1 MSVRTTALAVAA
13 YGMYWVPVEPMNL
26 TLELQSFITE
36 FAMRVPLPR
45 QRLIDRS
52 VRALAA
58 SGLVERAIHEGQPAP
73 GFELPDARGQVI
85 RLDEVLASG
94 PVVLLFFRGVW
105 CPFCNLTLRAYQ
117 ERLADIGR
125 LGARLIGVSPQTPE
139 KLQRTADRNRLQY
152 PLLSDRG
159 CQVAARYGLA
169 YTVDE
174 ELQALYS
181 KVGHPLPD
189 YNAANDWMLP
199 IPATY
204 LLDRDGMIQ
213 MAYINADFRSRLDP
227 DKLLP
232 RLAELAEHRA

>member
-1 MSVRTTALAVAA
+1 
-13 YGMYWVPVEPMNL
+13 MNL
-26 TLELQSFITE
+26 TLELQSFLTE

-52 VRALAA
+52 IRSLAA
-58 SGLVERAIHEGQPAP
+58 TGLVERALQEGQAAP
-73 GFELPDARGQVI
+73 RFELPDSNGQLL
-85 RLDEVLASG
+85 RLDDALARG

-117 ERLADIGR
+117 ERYPEIDR
-125 LGARLIGVSPQTPE
+125 LGARLIGVSPQSAE
-139 KLQRTADRNRLQY
+139 KLQRTAERNRVQY

-169 YTVDE
+169 FTVDD
-174 ELQALYS
+174 ELQGLYS

-189 YNAANDWMLP
+189 YNAAADWMLP

-204 LLDRDGMIQ
+204 LLDRTGIVKL
-213 MAYINADFRSRLDP
+213 AYVNADFRSRLDP

-232 RLAELAEHRA
+232 RLAALVERGA

>member
-1 MSVRTTALAVAA
+1 MERLGESVAT
-13 YGMYWVPVEPMNL
+13 MNL
-26 TLELQSFITE
+26 TLELQSFLTE

-45 QRLIDRS
+45 QRTIDRS

-58 SGLVERAIHEGQPAP
+58 SGLVEKAIHEGQAAP
-73 GFELPDARGQVI
+73 RFELPDAQGRLV
-85 RLDEVLASG
+85 RLDDALADG

-117 ERLADIGR
+117 ERLPEIGR
-125 LGARLIGVSPQTPE
+125 YGARLIGVSPQSAG
-139 KLQRTADRNRLQY
+139 KLQRTAERNRLQY

-159 CQVAARYGLA
+159 CEVAASYGLA
-169 YTVDE
+169 FTVDD
-174 ELQALYS
+174 ELQGLYS

-189 YNAANDWMLP
+189 YNASADWMLP

-204 LLDRDGMIQ
+204 LLARDGRVEL
-213 MAYINADFRSRLDP
+213 AYINADFRSRLDP

-232 RLAELAEHRA
+232 RLAALSERGP

>member
-1 MSVRTTALAVAA
+1 
-13 YGMYWVPVEPMNL
+13 MNL
-26 TLELQSFITE
+26 TLELQSFLTE

-52 VRALAA
+52 IRALAA
-58 SGLVERAIHEGQPAP
+58 TGLVEKAVREGQAAP
-73 GFELPDARGQVI
+73 RFELADANGRLL
-85 RLDEVLASG
+85 RLDDALAKG

-117 ERLADIGR
+117 ERLADIGQH
-125 LGARLIGVSPQTPE
+125 GASLIGVSPQSAE
-139 KLQRTADRNRLQY
+139 KLQRTAERNRLQY

-159 CQVAARYGLA
+159 CQVAARFGLA
-169 YTVDE
+169 FTVDE
-174 ELQALYS
+174 ELQGLYS

-189 YNAANDWMLP
+189 YNASADWMLP

-204 LLDRDGMIQ
+204 LLNRTGRVEL
-213 MAYINADFRSRLDP
+213 AYINADFRSRLDP

-232 RLAELAEHRA
+232 KLAALAERGA